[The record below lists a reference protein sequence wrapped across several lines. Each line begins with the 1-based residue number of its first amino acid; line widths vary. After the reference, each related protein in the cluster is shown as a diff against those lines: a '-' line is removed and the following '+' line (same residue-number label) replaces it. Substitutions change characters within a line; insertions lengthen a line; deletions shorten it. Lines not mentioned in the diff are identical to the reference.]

1 MAEQSSDP
9 WQIIWRFATSD
20 SVLVILLLAIAA
32 SVLFTAWIPQR
43 PSSDVDY
50 ARWLSQVQA
59 RFGEATPIMRTLGLF
74 NVTGSFV
81 FRTLMALLSGCL
93 VLRLIEGV
101 DRLRRSREATEP
113 GGDWREIS
121 RGSLAELL
129 DRLRGRRYRAVD
141 ESSFY
146 QVDHWPWADLSLLTA
161 YSGALLLLMG
171 LLLSYLWGWEVEGV
185 VLQGGQRLSLPG
197 DEWVALSEAG
207 GETRH
212 SSGVVTFVEKR
223 GPGVHVRA
231 VNDDGKTLQLQLTAE
246 AEPSSDLLIALT
258 EDRYFAVPEANLIA
272 HLAPQSEEPY
282 TAVEVEVYRSPP
294 GEIIADAVTD
304 EGGEAD
310 LNVEGVRLELT
321 PAPYA
326 RIAVSRNPGRWS
338 AAFGLVLLVVGFVGN
353 LTWPA
358 HRFWLREREDRVEGA
373 GSFPPGLLPTEEEA

>member
-1 MAEQSSDP
+1 MPERSSDP

-32 SVLFTAWIPQR
+32 SVMFTAWIPQR

-59 RFGEATPIMRTLGLF
+59 RFGDVTPIVRTLGLF

-81 FRTLMALLSGCL
+81 FRTLVALVSGCL
-93 VLRLIEGV
+93 VLRLIERA
-101 DRLRRSREATEP
+101 DRLWRSREATEP
-113 GGDWREIS
+113 GEDWRGIS
-121 RGSLAELL
+121 GESLAELL

-146 QVDHWPWADLSLLTA
+146 QVDHWPWADLCLLA
-161 YSGALLLLMG
+161 VYSGALLLLMG
-171 LLLSYLWGWEVEGV
+171 LLLSYLWGWEVEGL
-185 VLQGGQRLSLPG
+185 VLQRGQRLSLPG
-197 DEWVALSEAG
+197 DDWVALSEAG
-207 GETRH
+207 SETRH
-212 SSGVVTFVEKR
+212 SSGVISFVETR

-231 VNDDGKTLQLQLTAE
+231 VNDDGEALQLQLAAE
-246 AEPSSDLLIALT
+246 AEPSSDLLMALT
-258 EDRYFAVPEANLIA
+258 EDKYFAVPEANLIA
-272 HLAPQSEEPY
+272 HLAPRSQEPY
-282 TAVEVEVYRSPP
+282 TLVEVEVYRSPP

-310 LNVEGVRLELT
+310 LSVESVRLELT

-326 RIAVSRNPGRWS
+326 RIAVSRDPGRWS
-338 AAFGLVLLVVGFVGN
+338 AAFGLVLLMVGLVGN

-358 HRFWLREREDRVEGA
+358 RRFWLREREGRIEGA
-373 GSFPPGLLPTEEEA
+373 GSLPPSLVPAEEEA